1 MIKEHKRKME
11 ELHQIRN
18 SDINLV
24 QVKLVIKDDQ

>member
-1 MIKEHKRKME
+1 MIKEHKQKME